1 MLTELPLA
9 GKAARAR
16 ELKKNKEK
24 RQETREVTL
33 VKKDTRG
40 LEKEIRA
47 LQAKSGPSSSE
58 LEEINRLQSELKR
71 IKDAKEEYLAKNPEH
86 RKFVYPRESEER
98 AEQAEREKAAQN
110 SLKRQQPQ
118 RDPRRS
124 IYYHAIFNP
133 HGAAPPGMPYME
145 KTAEQWEAEQKKDF
159 DSMMGE
165 EDSDEGEGSVDL
177 DDKSDGGSDDIE
189 LPEGPPP
196 LPPTEGH
203 ASVQKVDE
211 EDTSEDEDGIVMP
224 KGPPPGPPTAPR
236 AMLEGLP
243 IGPSAMQARPPM
255 PVSRQRPP
263 PLPRPPFPAGQAV
276 YRPPLPNVV
285 QQPPMPVTSWSAPP
299 RPNPPPATPARP
311 LPAPTPS
318 PPQTVITSA
327 PVLRDL
333 KKEATAFV
341 PPALR
346 KKQAALKAKAAKG
359 GLPSAVNAAPRSPE
373 DEERG

>member
-1 MLTELPLA
+1 
-9 GKAARAR
+9 
-16 ELKKNKEK
+16 
-24 RQETREVTL
+24 
-33 VKKDTRG
+33 
-40 LEKEIRA
+40 
-47 LQAKSGPSSSE
+47 
-58 LEEINRLQSELKR
+58 
-71 IKDAKEEYLAKNPEH
+71 
-86 RKFVYPRESEER
+86 
-98 AEQAEREKAAQN
+98 
-110 SLKRQQPQ
+110 
-118 RDPRRS
+118 
-124 IYYHAIFNP
+124 
-133 HGAAPPGMPYME
+133 ME
-145 KTAEQWEAEQKKDF
+145 KTAEQWEAEQKKEF

-177 DDKSDGGSDDIE
+177 DDKSDEGSDDIE

-196 LPPTEGH
+196 LPPAEGH

-224 KGPPPGPPTAPR
+224 KGPPPGPPIAPR
-236 AMLEGLP
+236 AMLAGLP
-243 IGPSAMQARPPM
+243 LGPSAMQARPPM
-255 PVSRQRPP
+255 PVSHQRPP

-285 QQPPMPVTSWSAPP
+285 KQPPMPVTSWSAPP
-299 RPNPPPATPARP
+299 RPNPPPATLARR

-346 KKQAALKAKAAKG
+346 KKQAALKATAAKE
-359 GLPSAVNAAPRSPE
+359 GLPSAVDAAPRSPE
-373 DEERG
+373 DDERG